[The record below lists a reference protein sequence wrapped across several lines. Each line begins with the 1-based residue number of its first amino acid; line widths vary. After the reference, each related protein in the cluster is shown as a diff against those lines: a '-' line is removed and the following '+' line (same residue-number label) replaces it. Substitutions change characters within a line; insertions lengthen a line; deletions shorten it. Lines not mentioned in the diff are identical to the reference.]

1 MLHKNSLLWKEIF
14 SVLLFMYSL
23 QKLKNVWVGLA
34 RVSNLSIMT
43 RRGVVHVKFRLL
55 LNLPAAW
62 EM

>member
-1 MLHKNSLLWKEIF
+1 MLRKNSLLGKEIF

-55 LNLPAAW
+55 LNLPATW

>member
-1 MLHKNSLLWKEIF
+1 MLHKNSLLGKEIF

-55 LNLPAAW
+55 LNLPATW

>member
-23 QKLKNVWVGLA
+23 KKLKNVWVGLA

>member
-1 MLHKNSLLWKEIF
+1 MLHKNSLLGKEIF

-43 RRGVVHVKFRLL
+43 CRGVFHVKFRLL
-55 LNLPAAW
+55 LNLPATW